1 MTFSHQFYFSNISSD
16 RLKTSTYFKNL
27 TDQNTEKKKTIK
39 KAKINAS
46 FKGFFLIEHD

>member
-27 TDQNTEKKKTIK
+27 TDHNIEKKNNQEGKNK
-39 KAKINAS
+39 RE
-46 FKGFFLIEHD
+46 F

>member
-27 TDQNTEKKKTIK
+27 TDQNTEKKKNNQEGK
-39 KAKINAS
+39 NKRE
-46 FKGFFLIEHD
+46 F

>member
-27 TDQNTEKKKTIK
+27 TDQNIEKKKNQEGK
-39 KAKINAS
+39 NKRE
-46 FKGFFLIEHD
+46 F

>member
-27 TDQNTEKKKTIK
+27 TDQNIEKKTEQTNNQEGKNK
-39 KAKINAS
+39 RE
-46 FKGFFLIEHD
+46 F

>member
-27 TDQNTEKKKTIK
+27 TDQNIEKKNNQEGKNK
-39 KAKINAS
+39 RE
-46 FKGFFLIEHD
+46 F

>member
-27 TDQNTEKKKTIK
+27 TDQNTEKKK
-39 KAKINAS
+39 NNQ
-46 FKGFFLIEHD
+46 KGKNKREF